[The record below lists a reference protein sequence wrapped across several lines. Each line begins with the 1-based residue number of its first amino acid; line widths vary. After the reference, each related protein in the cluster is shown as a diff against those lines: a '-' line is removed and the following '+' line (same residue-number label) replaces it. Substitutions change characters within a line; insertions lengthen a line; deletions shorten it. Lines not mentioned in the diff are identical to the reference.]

1 MRKFTSL
8 SLALLLVAAM
18 TCSAF
23 ASEKADSAKAEEA
36 VEEATEEAE
45 EATEE
50 AAEEDGEVK
59 LETPMIVTTCG
70 QSPGAVMMS
79 MVAMQAGLTSSY
91 DNGLSADTFEA
102 GDLKTLVVTTGTS
115 GKGMGA
121 AGTDVD
127 AEIKRCTELIDKA
140 REAGLTIVCAHIEGM
155 ARRTDSSDQAS
166 IDAILP
172 LGDIIVALEESDSDG
187 IFSDYAKEHDIPII
201 LVKDALSLGEYMK

>member
-1 MRKFTSL
+1 MKKYVALT
-8 SLALLLVAAM
+8 LALLLSGVLAYG
-18 TCSAF
+18 AF
-23 ASEKADSAKAEEA
+23 AAEEDKK
-36 VEEATEEAE
+36 EETTEAAETAEEEAE
-45 EATEE
+45 ETEE
-50 AAEEDGEVK
+50 ADADEEVK

-91 DNGLSADTFEA
+91 DNALSADTFEA

-127 AEIKRCTELIDKA
+127 KEIERCTALIEKA

-166 IDAILP
+166 IDSILP
-172 LGDIIVALEESDSDG
+172 LGDIIVALEDSDSDG
-187 IFSDYAKEHDIPII
+187 IFSDYAKEHDVPII